1 MLVRLPFT
9 MANARQCAWLLN
21 DGAYSTAVVMVFT
34 GFRFLLGVEV
44 V

>member
-1 MLVRLPFT
+1 M
-9 MANARQCAWLLN
+9 MAVARHDALLLN

-34 GFRFLLGVEV
+34 GFCFLLGVEV